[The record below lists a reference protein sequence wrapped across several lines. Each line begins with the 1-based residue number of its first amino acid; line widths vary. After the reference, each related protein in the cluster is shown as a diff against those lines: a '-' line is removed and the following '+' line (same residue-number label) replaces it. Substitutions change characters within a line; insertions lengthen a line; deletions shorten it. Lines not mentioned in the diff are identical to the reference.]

1 MKKPNRDARTEGS
14 DGAELTRRIGLRGQP
29 LLLDGATG
37 TELERAGLPTGL
49 PLWST
54 HALIERPESVHE
66 IHLRYAQAG
75 AEILTANT
83 FRTQRRTLERAG
95 QPPESDRRLTR
106 LAIELARDAAASST
120 GPMTPWIAGSLPPLE
135 DCYAPER
142 VPNDDSLEREH
153 TRQAGLLAEAG
164 ADLILAETMNTIRE
178 ATAATRAAIAT
189 GLPVLV
195 SFVSWR
201 AGLLLSG
208 EPLAEAA
215 AIAIDLGAS
224 AVGVNCLPPS
234 SLRSCQQCLSPTG
247 LPLLVSPNLGEPNDQ
262 DGFSRDED
270 APPEA
275 LTMALSD
282 WIAESELRVIGGCCG
297 TTPAHITALA
307 RALP

>member
-1 MKKPNRDARTEGS
+1 MQQPDRAARPRSSGRTEL
-14 DGAELTRRIGLRGQP
+14 ERRIGVRGKP

-66 IHLRYAQAG
+66 IHLRYAEAG

-95 QPPESDRRLTR
+95 RPPESDRVLTR
-106 LAIELARDAAASST
+106 LAVDLARDAASGSAGS
-120 GPMTPWIAGSLPPLE
+120 MAPWVAGSLPPLE

-142 VPNDDSLEREH
+142 VPGEAHLEREH
-153 TRQAGLLAEAG
+153 ARQADLLAEAG
-164 ADLILAETMNTIRE
+164 ADLILVETMNTIRE
-178 ATAATRAAIAT
+178 ATAATRASAAT
-189 GLPVLV
+189 GLPVLL
-195 SFVSWR
+195 SFVSLR

-215 AIAIDLGAS
+215 AIGVDLGAS

-234 SLRSCQQCLSPTG
+234 SLRSCQRCLGPTG
-247 LPLLVSPNLGEPNDQ
+247 LPLLVSPNLGEPNDH
-262 DGFSRDED
+262 DGFSRDET

-275 LTMALSD
+275 LATALSD
-282 WIAESELRVIGGCCG
+282 WMGESELRVVGGCCG

-307 RALP
+307 RALR